1 MPLDSRP
8 KNRQRSFQVLPAFS
22 PQGGRAT
29 RGNKSQATPGEE
41 DSEAWRQKRK
51 KPSEVSEAVERAR
64 RRREEEERRMEE
76 QRLAACAEKLKRL
89 NEKHRQAAESKPS
102 AALAAVTG
110 DDDASAPEDAS
121 SVPAPSSSPTP
132 TAPVSQLPAAPV
144 EVPQLERA
152 ERDAER
158 TERERVEQSPE
169 EEGHM
174 ARQPSP
180 PLQRPGATTAPP
192 EPQGLAEGSLADIGP
207 LVEENQ
213 TDGTTV
219 PMRDYFNMEDSRGKA
234 LKKG

>member
-1 MPLDSRP
+1 M
-8 KNRQRSFQVLPAFS
+8 FQVVLAFS
-22 PQGGRAT
+22 PQGGRAA
-29 RGNKSQATPGEE
+29 RGNKSQAAPGEE
-41 DSEAWRQKRK
+41 DPEAWRQKRK

-89 NEKHRQAAESKPS
+89 NEKHRQAAESKPG
-102 AALAAVTG
+102 AAQAAATG
-110 DDDASAPEDAS
+110 DDDASVHEDAS
-121 SVPAPSSSPTP
+121 SAPVHSSPTP
-132 TAPVSQLPAAPV
+132 TAPVSQSPAPSL

-152 ERDAER
+152 ERDVER

-169 EEGHM
+169 EEGHL

-180 PLQRPGATTAPP
+180 PLQRPGAPMAPP
-192 EPQGLAEGSLADIGP
+192 EPQGIAEGSLADVGP

-219 PMRDYFNMEDSRGKA
+219 PMRDYFNMEDSRGKS
-234 LKKG
+234 LLIP